1 MPTPRARRAITAS
14 MLAVLVLPGVV
25 AGCSSPT
32 APPPAPGGGQV
43 LVLDFTTFAETVEP
57 ALQRRGCDTGNDC
70 HGGGIRGT
78 LALSPR
84 DAKNVQYDF
93 EQVSLQ
99 VSTLSPDSSRILL
112 KPLAV
117 EAGGS
122 PHASKPFASRADTDY
137 VAIRAWIASG
147 VLR

>member
-1 MPTPRARRAITAS
+1 MPVSKPFASVFPDGTWCGVSTDQAATTARIA
-14 MLAVLVLPGVV
+14 
-25 AGCSSPT
+25 
-32 APPPAPGGGQV
+32 
-43 LVLDFTTFAETVEP
+43 
-57 ALQRRGCDTGNDC
+57 
-70 HGGGIRGT
+70 
-78 LALSPR
+78 ALSPR